1 MSPRHY
7 RERIQDILSEIQKIH
22 KFTDGMDFVTF
33 QSDEKTKYA
42 VQMSLIII
50 GEAGNA
56 FPEEF
61 QEKYPQIPW
70 NLIRAMRNRLIHV
83 YFDFDEKI
91 LWDTVIYD
99 IPFLENVLL
108 KTTL

>member
-7 RERIQDILSEIQKIH
+7 RERIEDILTEIVKIH
-22 KFTDGMDFVTF
+22 SFTDGMDYESFIK
-33 QSDEKTKYA
+33 DDKTKHA

-56 FPEEF
+56 IPDEILEE
-61 QEKYPQIPW
+61 YTIIPW

-83 YFDFDEKI
+83 YFNFDDKI
-91 LWDTVIYD
+91 LWDTVKSD
-99 IPFLENVLL
+99 IPFLEAALIKSKL
-108 KTTL
+108 

>member
-1 MSPRHY
+1 
-7 RERIQDILSEIQKIH
+7 
-22 KFTDGMDFVTF
+22 
-33 QSDEKTKYA
+33 
-42 VQMSLIII
+42 MSLIII

-83 YFDFDEKI
+83 YFNFDDKI
-91 LWDTVIYD
+91 LWDTVNTD
-99 IPFLENVLL
+99 IPFLEDVFL
-108 KTTL
+108 KTNL